1 MQLHHESLGSRERM
15 RLLIKRAG
23 LAGFVFFLA
32 KGILW
37 LIVSG
42 ALLWMGADF

>member
-1 MQLHHESLGSRERM
+1 MPLHPESLGSRERM

-23 LAGFVFFLA
+23 MAGFVFFLA
-32 KGILW
+32 KGLLW

-42 ALLWMGADF
+42 VLVMVGSDL

>member
-15 RLLIKRAG
+15 RFFIKRAG
-23 LAGFVFFLA
+23 MASFIFFLA
-32 KGILW
+32 KGLLW

-42 ALLWMGADF
+42 VLVWMGSDL

>member
-1 MQLHHESLGSRERM
+1 MQLHPDSLGSRERM

-23 LAGFVFFLA
+23 MAGFIFFLA

-42 ALLWMGADF
+42 ALLWMGSEF

>member
-1 MQLHHESLGSRERM
+1 MQLHHELPGSRERM

-23 LAGFVFFLA
+23 MAGFIFFLA

-37 LIVSG
+37 LIVSVV
-42 ALLWMGADF
+42 LLWMGGDF

>member
-1 MQLHHESLGSRERM
+1 MQLHNSSLDTRERM
-15 RLLIKRAG
+15 RILLKRAG
-23 LAGFVFFLA
+23 MAGFVFFLA

-42 ALLWMGADF
+42 VLVWMGTDL

>member
-1 MQLHHESLGSRERM
+1 MQLHHELPGSRERM

-23 LAGFVFFLA
+23 MAGFIFFLA
-32 KGILW
+32 KGLLW

-42 ALLWMGADF
+42 ALLWMGSDF

>member
-1 MQLHHESLGSRERM
+1 MQLHHESFGSRERM

-23 LAGFVFFLA
+23 MAGFVFFLA
-32 KGILW
+32 KGLLW

-42 ALLWMGADF
+42 VLVWMGSDL

>member
-1 MQLHHESLGSRERM
+1 MQLHNESLDTRERM

-23 LAGFVFFLA
+23 MAGFVFFLA
-32 KGILW
+32 KGMLW

-42 ALLWMGADF
+42 VLVWMGIDL

>member
-15 RLLIKRAG
+15 RLLLKRAG
-23 LAGFVFFLA
+23 MAGFVFFLA

-37 LIVSG
+37 LIASG
-42 ALLWMGADF
+42 VLLWMGTDL

>member
-1 MQLHHESLGSRERM
+1 MKLSGAWIRRF
-15 RLLIKRAG
+15 G

-37 LIVSG
+37 LGVG
-42 ALLWMGADF
+42 ALAIQGCRGE

>member
-1 MQLHHESLGSRERM
+1 MQLHNASLDTRERM
-15 RLLIKRAG
+15 RLLLKRAG
-23 LAGFVFFLA
+23 MAGFVFFLA

-42 ALLWMGADF
+42 VLVWMGTDL